1 MSRTRR
7 RKQKSQKRKSIKRGI
22 SRKYRR

>member
-1 MSRTRR
+1 MTRSRR
-7 RKQKSQKRKSIKRGI
+7 RKQKSQKRKSLKRGI